1 MCSSAAHHPLQQETK
16 KRNLFLWVMKKRSQK
31 NRRMPS
37 EFQTIEAHHFPSGS
51 AAASLPLDFHPPS
64 PLQLSALK
72 IQKAKPKY
80 LRDLQGISTNP
91 RSFFKVQLLVP
102 HKNLNWFTNS
112 SLKRE
117 KGGFGLAEGEGGNPS
132 KNYSF
137 VCPPPLC
144 YSCKNKKHGLGGEFV
159 LCSSFLC
166 M

>member
-1 MCSSAAHHPLQQETK
+1 MHYFSRHHSQHPRSSKANQIKSQTWNVFFSCSSSTATRDIKNEPFVSDE
-16 KRNLFLWVMKKRSQK
+16 KRSQK

-102 HKNLNWFTNS
+102 HKNLN
-112 SLKRE
+112 
-117 KGGFGLAEGEGGNPS
+117 
-132 KNYSF
+132 
-137 VCPPPLC
+137 
-144 YSCKNKKHGLGGEFV
+144 
-159 LCSSFLC
+159 
-166 M
+166 